1 MYCMWINKII
11 RIIFYLSIKFVCITI
26 KQLNYLL
33 ITLKQKIKMANKKD
47 LTNAIALAT
56 GKTKKSSKDLVD
68 VIMASIKAE
77 LSNGEGSIVKLVNFG
92 TFKVV
97 NRKARK
103 GRNPRTGESINI
115 PSKNVVRFKAGK
127 ALKEAVDY
135 TAEEREELGL

>member
-1 MYCMWINKII
+1 
-11 RIIFYLSIKFVCITI
+11 
-26 KQLNYLL
+26 
-33 ITLKQKIKMANKKD
+33 MANKKD